1 MWQRLHLDFAFLFFS
16 ATVAGQDQPCEVDVP
31 LNVVLPDAALVRKIS
46 PDGFMARQGG
56 ELLTIRSVSVDTAP
70 RRVVL
75 VAENG
80 KDVNPA
86 ARKVEASVLEAM
98 VTTARAEDSFAM
110 LTSGGRRKELRFGT
124 PRDALLSDIHEL
136 SSPSA
141 GKSQGNSA
149 LDAVLEAAGW
159 LQPSQPGDSI
169 LLLTMGLE
177 PGGGSGYGKARKTLT
192 AAGIRLFGFQ
202 LGRLYLGIYSVGLAP
217 SPGGPIGF
225 PTGVLLPSA
234 RIDPNRET
242 IFDLGDE
249 TGGFFVEEN
258 TEGDAQKRYQLTDDL
273 LRVLNKRAGQL
284 YKAIVE
290 YYGIRLAA
298 APKGFAVDLTDAL
311 RQQLP
316 AARVNYPREMPRCSG
331 GSGVN
336 PSPDRP

>member
-1 MWQRLHLDFAFLFFS
+1 
-16 ATVAGQDQPCEVDVP
+16 
-31 LNVVLPDAALVRKIS
+31 
-46 PDGFMARQGG
+46 
-56 ELLTIRSVSVDTAP
+56 
-70 RRVVL
+70 L

-149 LDAVLEAAGW
+149 LDAVLEA
-159 LQPSQPGDSI
+159 
-169 LLLTMGLE
+169 
-177 PGGGSGYGKARKTLT
+177 
-192 AAGIRLFGFQ
+192 
-202 LGRLYLGIYSVGLAP
+202 
-217 SPGGPIGF
+217 
-225 PTGVLLPSA
+225 
-234 RIDPNRET
+234 
-242 IFDLGDE
+242 
-249 TGGFFVEEN
+249 GGFFVEEN
-258 TEGDAQKRYQLTDDL
+258 TEGDAQKRYQLTDEL